1 MSRWIGN
8 HFFLFMAKLFFL
20 SFSKPFLRV
29 VFFAPCRKEK
39 WLQEVFISKCHYVKC
54 MLRWSIIGFKWAL
67 DFFLALPFWPEY
79 LNFYECH
86 QIQSCTF
93 YILLYVFHT
102 LCHKLCAQDPF
113 GKNYLA
119 YITVSYDYV
128 WDLQCAGLH
137 WFNEFHIL
145 CSCCL
150 NKCYIIDALHHVL
163 CSNCQH
169 VKSTEKNYKELLY
182 KGRGVSVCVRER
194 EPRIERENDFFL
206 FLQGSPE
213 SAPEVQA
220 DGSHPTRSKH
230 CDNPQQLLWE
240 KGN

>member
-1 MSRWIGN
+1 MKYHWIQVGSW
-8 HFFLFMAKLFFL
+8 FFCTCFLTSVFKL
-20 SFSKPFLRV
+20 
-29 VFFAPCRKEK
+29 
-39 WLQEVFISKCHYVKC
+39 
-54 MLRWSIIGFKWAL
+54 
-67 DFFLALPFWPEY
+67 
-79 LNFYECH
+79 YECH
-86 QIQSCTF
+86 QIQSCT

-102 LCHKLCAQDPF
+102 LCHKLCVKDPF

-119 YITVSYDYV
+119 YITVNYDYF

-145 CSCCL
+145 YSCCL
-150 NKCYIIDALHHVL
+150 NKCYIIDALYHIL

-169 VKSTEKNYKELLY
+169 VKSTENNNKELLY
-182 KGRGVSVCVRER
+182 KGRGGKER
-194 EPRIERENDFFL
+194 ESKRAEKWKGKWFL
-206 FLQGSPE
+206 PFLQGSPE

>member
-1 MSRWIGN
+1 MSRWTDN
-8 HFFLFMAKLFFL
+8 RFFLFMAKLFFL
-20 SFSKPFLRV
+20 SFSKPLLHV
-29 VFFAPCRKEK
+29 VFFAPYHKEI
-39 WLQEVFISKCHYVKC
+39 WLQKVFINKCHYIKC
-54 MLRWSIIGFKWAL
+54 MMRWSIIAFKWAL
-67 DFFLALPFWPEY
+67 DFFLALPFWPES
-79 LNFYECH
+79 LNFYECL

-145 CSCCL
+145 YSCCL
-150 NKCYIIDALHHVL
+150 NKCYIIDALHHIL

-169 VKSTEKNYKELLY
+169 VKSTEKNNKVAIY
-182 KGRGVSVCVRER
+182 KGRGVSVCVWER
-194 EPRIERENDFFL
+194 AEKWKRKWFL
-206 FLQGSPE
+206 PLLQGSPE